1 MGFRLTVDGS
11 SKIEFKEDALTQVQF
26 LSNTPS
32 GGGGRGKGRDGLSI
46 SNINDYTEKPG
57 SGNARATDV
66 GLGVKIWGRINFSLG
81 AELEDATVTVANWA
95 LQPSDQAE
103 AYRKAVIQVV
113 ASGQV
118 VREYTIPN
126 AFIVEYSENLDDEA
140 GVGHFY
146 LHLRQKKDLNP
157 KVELKGG
164 FELS

>member
-11 SKIEFKEDALTQVQF
+11 SKIEFKEDALTQVEF

-32 GGGGRGKGRDGLSI
+32 GGHSFGKGRDGLSLQTI
-46 SNINDYTEKPG
+46 DYGDKPG

-81 AELEDATVTVANWA
+81 AELEDATVTMANWA

-118 VREYTIPN
+118 VREYTLPN
-126 AFIVEYSENLDDEA
+126 AFIVEYSEDLDDEE

-146 LHLRQKKDLNP
+146 VHLRQKKDLNP

>member
-1 MGFRLTVDGS
+1 MGFRLTVDGD

-32 GGGGRGKGRDGLSI
+32 GGKAFGKGRDGLSI
-46 SNINDYTEKPG
+46 QNIDYAAAPG
-57 SGNARATDV
+57 SGNARATDI

-81 AELEDATVTVANWA
+81 AEVEDSTVTMANWA
-95 LQPSDQAE
+95 LQPSDVAT

-126 AFIVEYSENLDDEA
+126 AFIVEYSEDLDDEE

>member
-1 MGFRLTVDGS
+1 MGFRLTVDGD

-26 LSNTPS
+26 LSNTPN
-32 GGGGRGKGRDGLSI
+32 GGKPQGRGRDGLSLGYDADI
-46 SNINDYTEKPG
+46 RPG

-81 AELEDATVTVANWA
+81 AEIEDATVTMANWA
-95 LQPSDQAE
+95 LQASDQAA

-126 AFIVEYSENLDDEA
+126 AFIVEYSEDLDDAE

-164 FELS
+164 FEVG

>member
-1 MGFRLTVDGS
+1 MGFRLKVDGD
-11 SKIEFKEDALTQVQF
+11 SKIEFKEDVLTQVEF

-32 GGGGRGKGRDGLSI
+32 GGRAKGKGRDGLSLQDV
-46 SNINDYTEKPG
+46 DYGSAPG

-81 AELEDATVTVANWA
+81 AEVEDSTVTMANWA
-95 LQPSDQAE
+95 LQPSDQAA
-103 AYRKAVIQVV
+103 AYRKAVVQVV

-118 VREYTIPN
+118 VREYTLPN
-126 AFIVEYSENLDDEA
+126 AFIVEYSEDLSDEE
-140 GVGHFY
+140 GVGHFC
-146 LHLRQKKDLNP
+146 LHLRQKKDLNT